1 MTLPNWE
8 KFMSPVLSNSKEEI
22 RVINLAEICAKHFN
36 LTPEEKNIGYEKSS
50 GLKYIHRTWW
60 AVTFLR
66 QAGLLEKPKRGY
78 IKITDKGKEVLD
90 SGIKEINE
98 KYLHKFPEFINFL
111 NRSKKKDETK
121 KSDEKD
127 LTAEEKIQ
135 SSVDEI
141 NEVVK
146 SDILERILK
155 QNAYFFESLVVDLLK
170 AMGYAGANNFAEV
183 TKKTRDGGIDGI
195 LYQDALG
202 LDKVFVQAKRY
213 KEDNLVQGKEMT
225 NFIGS
230 LEVKGT
236 NKGIFI
242 TTSEFSKD
250 AFEKIKDS
258 SKNVITIN
266 GNKLTD
272 LMLQYSVGVRNEKIH
287 NIPRIDED
295 YFEE

>member
-1 MTLPNWE
+1 MTLPSWE
-8 KFMSPVLSNSKEEI
+8 KFMYPVLSNSKEEI

-78 IKITDKGKEVLD
+78 IKITKKGKEVLD

-170 AMGYAGANNFAEV
+170 AMGYAGANNFAKV

-242 TTSEFSKD
+242 TTSEFSKS

>member
-36 LTPEEKNIGYEKSS
+36 LTSEEKNIGYEKSS

-170 AMGYAGANNFAEV
+170 AMGYAGANNFAKV

-236 NKGIFI
+236 NKGVFI

>member
-1 MTLPNWE
+1 MTLPSWE
-8 KFMSPVLSNSKEEI
+8 KFMFPVLSNSKEEI

-36 LTPEEKNIGYEKSS
+36 LTPEEKNTGYEKSS
-50 GLKYIHRTWW
+50 GLKYVHRTWW

-78 IKITDKGKEVLD
+78 IKITDKVKEVLD

>member
-1 MTLPNWE
+1 M
-8 KFMSPVLSNSKEEI
+8 FPVLSNSKEEI

-36 LTPEEKNIGYEKSS
+36 LTSEEKNIGYEKSS

-78 IKITDKGKEVLD
+78 IKITKKGKEVLD

-236 NKGIFI
+236 NKGVFI
-242 TTSEFSKD
+242 TTSEFSKS

>member
-8 KFMSPVLSNSKEEI
+8 KFMFPVLSNSKEEI

-78 IKITDKGKEVLD
+78 IKITKKGKEVLD

-155 QNAYFFESLVVDLLK
+155 QNAYFFESLVVNLLK
-170 AMGYAGANNFAEV
+170 AMGYAGANNFAKV

>member
-1 MTLPNWE
+1 MTLPSWE
-8 KFMSPVLSNSKEEI
+8 KFMFPVLSNSKEEI

-78 IKITDKGKEVLD
+78 IKITKKGKEVLD

-170 AMGYAGANNFAEV
+170 AMGYAGENNFAKV

-236 NKGIFI
+236 NKGVFI

>member
-78 IKITDKGKEVLD
+78 IKITKKGKEVLD

-236 NKGIFI
+236 NKGVFI

-287 NIPRIDED
+287 NIPRVDED

>member
-36 LTPEEKNIGYEKSS
+36 LTSEEKNIGYEKSS

-78 IKITDKGKEVLD
+78 IKITKKGKEVLD

>member
-170 AMGYAGANNFAEV
+170 AMGYAGANNFAKV

-236 NKGIFI
+236 NKGVFI

-287 NIPRIDED
+287 NIPRVDED

>member
-1 MTLPNWE
+1 MTLPHWE

-78 IKITDKGKEVLD
+78 IKITKKGKEVLD

-146 SDILERILK
+146 SDVLERILK
-155 QNAYFFESLVVDLLK
+155 QDAYFFESLVVDLLK
-170 AMGYAGANNFAEV
+170 AMGYAGANNFATT

>member
-242 TTSEFSKD
+242 TTSEFSKS

>member
-1 MTLPNWE
+1 MTLPSWE
-8 KFMSPVLSNSKEEI
+8 KFMYPVLSNSKEEI

-36 LTPEEKNIGYEKSS
+36 LTPEEKNTGYEKSS

-78 IKITDKGKEVLD
+78 IKITKKGKEVLD

-155 QNAYFFESLVVDLLK
+155 QNAYFFELLVVDLLK

>member
-1 MTLPNWE
+1 MTLPSWE
-8 KFMSPVLSNSKEEI
+8 KFMYPVLSNSKEEI

-50 GLKYIHRTWW
+50 ELKYIHRTWW

-78 IKITDKGKEVLD
+78 IKITKKGKEVLD

-170 AMGYAGANNFAEV
+170 AMGYAGANNFAKV

>member
-1 MTLPNWE
+1 MTLPSWE
-8 KFMSPVLSNSKEEI
+8 KFMFPVLSNSKEEI

-36 LTPEEKNIGYEKSS
+36 LTPEEKNTGYEKSS

>member
-236 NKGIFI
+236 NKGVFI

-287 NIPRIDED
+287 NIPRVDED

>member
-36 LTPEEKNIGYEKSS
+36 LTSEEKNIGYEKSS

-78 IKITDKGKEVLD
+78 IKITKKGKEVLD

-170 AMGYAGANNFAEV
+170 AMGYAGANNFAKV

-236 NKGIFI
+236 NKGVFI

>member
-36 LTPEEKNIGYEKSS
+36 LTSEEKNIGYEKSS

-78 IKITDKGKEVLD
+78 IKITKKGKEVLD

-170 AMGYAGANNFAEV
+170 AMGYAGANNFAKV

>member
-1 MTLPNWE
+1 
-8 KFMSPVLSNSKEEI
+8 MSPVLSNSKEEI

-170 AMGYAGANNFAEV
+170 AMGYAGANNFAKV

>member
-1 MTLPNWE
+1 MTLPSWE
-8 KFMSPVLSNSKEEI
+8 KFMYPVLSNSKEEI

-36 LTPEEKNIGYEKSS
+36 LTSEEKNIGYEKSS

-78 IKITDKGKEVLD
+78 IKITKKGKEVLD

-170 AMGYAGANNFAEV
+170 AMGYAGANNFAKV

-236 NKGIFI
+236 NKGVFI

>member
-78 IKITDKGKEVLD
+78 IKITKKGKEVLD

-170 AMGYAGANNFAEV
+170 AMGYAGANNFAKV

-236 NKGIFI
+236 NKGVFI

-287 NIPRIDED
+287 NIPRVDED

>member
-78 IKITDKGKEVLD
+78 IKITKKGKEVLD

-170 AMGYAGANNFAEV
+170 AMGYAGANNFAKV

>member
-1 MTLPNWE
+1 MTLPSWE
-8 KFMSPVLSNSKEEI
+8 KFMFPVLSNSKEEI

-78 IKITDKGKEVLD
+78 IKITKKGKEVLD

>member
-1 MTLPNWE
+1 MTLPSWE
-8 KFMSPVLSNSKEEI
+8 KFMYPVLSNSKEEI

-78 IKITDKGKEVLD
+78 IKITKKGKEVLD

-170 AMGYAGANNFAEV
+170 AMGYAGANNFAKV

>member
-1 MTLPNWE
+1 MTLPSWE
-8 KFMSPVLSNSKEEI
+8 KFMYPVLSNSKEEI

-78 IKITDKGKEVLD
+78 IKITKKGKEVLD

-111 NRSKKKDETK
+111 NRSRKKDKTK
-121 KSDEKD
+121 KSDEQD

-155 QNAYFFESLVVDLLK
+155 QDAYFFELLVVDLLK
-170 AMGYAGANNFAEV
+170 AMGYAGANNFSEV

-236 NKGIFI
+236 NKGVFI

>member
-1 MTLPNWE
+1 MCCTI
-8 KFMSPVLSNSKEEI
+8 F
-22 RVINLAEICAKHFN
+22 
-36 LTPEEKNIGYEKSS
+36 
-50 GLKYIHRTWW
+50 
-60 AVTFLR
+60 TFLR

-78 IKITDKGKEVLD
+78 IKITKKGKEVLD

-170 AMGYAGANNFAEV
+170 AMGYAGANNFAKV

-236 NKGIFI
+236 NKGVFI

>member
-78 IKITDKGKEVLD
+78 IKITKKGKEVLD

-236 NKGIFI
+236 NKGVFI

>member
-1 MTLPNWE
+1 
-8 KFMSPVLSNSKEEI
+8 MSPVLSNSKEEI

-78 IKITDKGKEVLD
+78 IKITKKGKEVLD

-170 AMGYAGANNFAEV
+170 AMGYAGANNFAKV

-236 NKGIFI
+236 NKGVFI

>member
-1 MTLPNWE
+1 
-8 KFMSPVLSNSKEEI
+8 MSPVLSNSKEEI

-36 LTPEEKNIGYEKSS
+36 LTPEEKNTGYEKSS
-50 GLKYIHRTWW
+50 GLKYVHRTWW

-78 IKITDKGKEVLD
+78 IKITKKGKEVLD

-236 NKGIFI
+236 NKGVFI

>member
-36 LTPEEKNIGYEKSS
+36 LTPEEKNTGYEKSS
-50 GLKYIHRTWW
+50 GLKYVHRTWW

-78 IKITDKGKEVLD
+78 IKITKKGKEVLD

-170 AMGYAGANNFAEV
+170 AMGYAGANNFAKV

>member
-170 AMGYAGANNFAEV
+170 AMGYAGANNFAKV